1 MSKPFED
8 KDGKWIGLGK
18 KVIGYDDP
26 NTGSGLN
33 VMIVLILR
41 FSIVGYVAFA
51 IFSATSPVGYHLYI
65 FGYNLFFL
73 TGMIGVLMI
82 LYEAIRSNTRRIR

>member
-1 MSKPFED
+1 MLSR
-8 KDGKWIGLGK
+8 IRRIL
-18 KVIGYDDP
+18 GYDDP
-26 NTGSGLN
+26 STTDG
-33 VMIVLILR
+33 ILR

-51 IFSATSPVGYHLYI
+51 IFSATSPVGYHIYI

-82 LYEAIRSNTRRIR
+82 LSEVIRSNTRRIL